1 MNITNSLVKGKVP
14 FNAKLISG
22 IVSDEL
28 GPLAS
33 VNISIKG
40 TDSYLFRFWGYFQM
54 KLAKR

>member
-28 GPLAS
+28 GLAG
-33 VNISIKG
+33 VNI
-40 TDSYLFRFWGYFQM
+40 
-54 KLAKR
+54 KL

>member
-40 TDSYLFRFWGYFQM
+40 TDSYLFRF
-54 KLAKR
+54 